1 MDRWFLIRL
10 KLSASPDRHSKTRQH
25 RPEQNRGRFGN
36 GVGKQCHA
44 TPIAPATVGDEKDPD
59 HRNLRFTK
67 PDWFIA
73 QYENTLSGPNQLLLD
88 DDW

>member
-1 MDRWFLIRL
+1 MN
-10 KLSASPDRHSKTRQH
+10 KKRHYVDNEKFF
-25 RPEQNRGRFGN
+25 EEIKKW
-36 GVGKQCHA
+36 KQRVIDA
-44 TPIAPATVGDEKDPD
+44 REVDEKDPD